1 MSNLTGPALE
11 HIRAAERDGVAART
25 MPAARR
31 LSMAAWRG
39 GGDRRDPAA
48 GGGHIVANPY
58 ATATPKVRL
67 AFAVTK
73 VLYDSYYSPL

>member
-31 LSMAAWRG
+31 LSMARKR
-39 GGDRRDPAA
+39 GDRERCQGSGLSSGVPGDDGFYLGVVLAMPMVPLASPHSP
-48 GGGHIVANPY
+48 G
-58 ATATPKVRL
+58 KV
-67 AFAVTK
+67 FK
-73 VLYDSYYSPL
+73 